1 MSLDNI
7 QLPAFLI
14 QELYKNSLVEF
25 ESPEPVQK
33 IEVKSSINILGNN
46 RSKVIIV
53 VENNEA
59 AFLPDNQLNFLLEIL
74 SACKL
79 TMEDVAIINIYIN
92 KAITYKAITFEL
104 KAEKIILFGVTPA
117 QLNLPVEFPSYQ
129 IQQYNNQTYVTAA
142 MLADIESD
150 KTEKTKLWNCLKQIF
165 AI

>member
-25 ESPEPVQK
+25 ESPKPVQK

-59 AFLPDNQLNFLLEIL
+59 AFLPDNQLNFLLGIL

>member
-59 AFLPDNQLNFLLEIL
+59 AFLPDNQLNFLLGIL

-79 TMEDVAIINIYIN
+79 IMEDVAIINIYIN
-92 KAITYKAITFEL
+92 KAITYKAITLEL

-117 QLNLPVEFPSYQ
+117 QLHLPVEFPSYQ